1 MEEAGKADYRDGG
14 EKRAVS
20 FEDLSRDIR
29 DSVVPLKE
37 GEMTGPVKAGD
48 SYLVI
53 RLERIEPIPH
63 RVPSTEEKEKIREM
77 LREEKRERMIN
88 DWIAGLKKKAS
99 IKILINKEN

>member
-1 MEEAGKADYRDGG
+1 
-14 EKRAVS
+14 
-20 FEDLSRDIR
+20 
-29 DSVVPLKE
+29 
-37 GEMTGPVKAGD
+37 MTGPVKAGD

-99 IKILINKEN
+99 IKILINNEN